1 MQAELWKKIEELYQ
15 AALPLPP
22 EKRAEFLQQAS
33 AGDPELRAE
42 VESLLRAEGEESSFL
57 EGSPI
62 SYGPQGG
69 GTELSADQSIAND
82 PDSSVAKEGPSE
94 ASAGTVIG
102 PYHLLQAIGQ
112 GGMGEVWLA
121 EQKQPVRRR
130 VAIKLIKAGMDT
142 REVVARFESE
152 RQAVAL
158 MDHPAIAKVFDAGST
173 SAGRPYFVMEYVPG
187 MPITDYCDKHKLTV
201 PERLRLFIQVCEGVK
216 HAHQKAIIH
225 RDLKPSNILV
235 TEVDDKAVPRI
246 IDFGV
251 AKAISRRL
259 TDNTL
264 VTRAGALLGTPEY
277 MSPEQADSAGAD
289 VDTRTDVY
297 SLGVILYELLAGT
310 VPLDLRKLPFDEML
324 RRLRAEDA
332 PRPSTKVRALGKQST
347 ITAQNRRTE
356 PKALVRQLHG
366 DLDSIVLKALEKER
380 TRRYGGP
387 LELAADI
394 ERYLRHEPVA
404 ARRAGAGYRAW
415 KYVRRHRVG
424 VSFAAV
430 LALLLVAGVV
440 VSTWMAL
447 RANRAE
453 QEAQAVN
460 DFLRNDVL
468 AQASV
473 DGQSKARANKPDP
486 DLKVRTALDRAAA
499 KIDSEFGGQP
509 LVEASIRQT
518 IGATYYDLSLY
529 PQAHRQFARALDL
542 RRRILGEE
550 NHDTLRSKGPLP
562 NYFIGKATIKTR
574 KSFTARPSGI
584 SAVSSEM
591 SIPTR

>member
-1 MQAELWKKIEELYQ
+1 
-15 AALPLPP
+15 
-22 EKRAEFLQQAS
+22 
-33 AGDPELRAE
+33 
-42 VESLLRAEGEESSFL
+42 
-57 EGSPI
+57 
-62 SYGPQGG
+62 
-69 GTELSADQSIAND
+69 
-82 PDSSVAKEGPSE
+82 
-94 ASAGTVIG
+94 
-102 PYHLLQAIGQ
+102 
-112 GGMGEVWLA
+112 
-121 EQKQPVRRR
+121 
-130 VAIKLIKAGMDT
+130 
-142 REVVARFESE
+142 
-152 RQAVAL
+152 

-173 SAGRPYFVMEYVPG
+173 SAGRPYFVMEYVHG

-277 MSPEQADSAGAD
+277 MSPEQEDSAGAD

-332 PRPSTKVRALGKQST
+332 LRPSTKVRALGKHST

-394 ERYLRHEPVA
+394 ERYLQHEPVV

-415 KYVRRHRVG
+415 KYVRRHSAG
-424 VSFAAV
+424 VSFAAAV
-430 LALLLVAGVV
+430 ALLLVARAV

-447 RANRAE
+447 RASRAE

-473 DGQSKARANKPDP
+473 DGQSKARAIKPDP

-499 KIDSEFGGQP
+499 RIDGEFGSQP
-509 LVEASIRQT
+509 LVQASIRQT
-518 IGATYYDLSLY
+518 IGVTYYELSLY
-529 PQAHRQFARALDL
+529 LEAQRQLVRALDL

-550 NHDTLRSKGPLP
+550 NLDTLQSKRSLAALFLKEG
-562 NYFIGKATIKTR
+562 NYRDAEKIYGEIIKAQSRVLGNEHSDTLNSEKDLATLYLREGKYNDAVGLNRQLLSVERRRLGEDNPTTLQIENNLSSNYMMQGKYAQAEPIQNELVTWIR
-574 KSFTARPSGI
+574 RILASREAAKRCVDRLGVRVVEFQQFLTSG
-584 SAVSSEM
+584 
-591 SIPTR
+591 